1 MSSELKV
8 DTISEKTSANGV
20 SIDGVKLKDS
30 AVEVDTINESSS
42 GSGVT
47 IDSLQIKDGGIQG
60 ASGIPL
66 QVVTYQNQ
74 ITASNTITSTS
85 FTDIT
90 YDGTNRLEIKIT
102 PKQSDSKIILIG
114 LAQTYHENAVNV
126 ANVRALRDISGGAS
140 DTLVQ
145 SYRFRDEDTPNNYNL
160 NHPLPYN
167 FVDTPATTSEVTY
180 HFEAKLAA
188 SGSEFAWTTA
198 SDNDRGQSFILWEIG
213 V

>member
-1 MSSELKV
+1 MSTV
-8 DTISEKTSANGV
+8 Q
-20 SIDGVKLKDS
+20 
-30 AVEVDTINESSS
+30 VDTINESTTD
-42 GSGVT
+42 SGVT
-47 IDSLQIKDGGIQG
+47 VDGVLIKDGGIQG

-66 QVVTYQNQ
+66 QVVTYQNI
-74 ITASNTITSTS
+74 ITGSNTITSTS
-85 FTDIT
+85 FTDIEMT
-90 YDGTNRLEIKIT
+90 SGNRLEIKIT

-114 LAQTYHENAVNV
+114 LAQTYHENAGNV

-167 FVDTPATTSEVTY
+167 FIDTPGTTSEVTY
-180 HFEAKLAA
+180 HFEAKLA
-188 SGSEFAWTTA
+188 STGSEFAWTTA